1 MNDWNI
7 KVEMKHVMFAKK
19 LLKNPLFECNM
30 PVMNNRDGK
39 NYTLRDVYVSG
50 YSVKDVKT
58 DKGTVDKGAVFF
70 RIDTGLLQLGFSY
83 YPPLNFSIPKSQ
95 LIKFETD
102 EMFIDQEI
110 TITEWCYENCYM
122 LPINKVYEDWGK
134 RMKSMLNY
142 YDTDAWDNAP
152 MYLYSP
158 YRSIIEKIEKKKV
171 SDMVKDYVKKEEK
184 TKNIVAIKKKGKY
197 NNKQR
202 NDEANFREEAVY
214 TFQVD
219 GSANITSNKPFKD
232 YGHYSVVLKNTDERW
247 KRKEVWLTSNAA
259 ELKGVISAMY
269 ISIKRGYKNVVIETD
284 SNNCVQWFEEN
295 WKVKADHIIPLVKKM
310 LEFKENIQNV
320 RLRKIDRSRNLAHA
334 I

>member
-1 MNDWNI
+1 
-7 KVEMKHVMFAKK
+7 
-19 LLKNPLFECNM
+19 
-30 PVMNNRDGK
+30 
-39 NYTLRDVYVSG
+39 
-50 YSVKDVKT
+50 
-58 DKGTVDKGAVFF
+58 
-70 RIDTGLLQLGFSY
+70 
-83 YPPLNFSIPKSQ
+83 
-95 LIKFETD
+95 
-102 EMFIDQEI
+102 
-110 TITEWCYENCYM
+110 M